1 MKLKMYICYMKQPQS
16 RIILIFLPVLFACQ
30 NPQKNKT
37 TSQAPAVAET
47 SANSQVQLLT
57 CNMLTDKK
65 LVYEIAKTVIDKNES
80 GNIWNLSEIDT
91 TDYFTTED
99 YFTNTTTKNRL
110 VVIGGEAG
118 LSAGSTDHLLLLF
131 SCTDTSKIIWYE
143 QTGEVTPA
151 DITDVNGDG
160 IKEIVS
166 NTGGVWMGECFDNYK
181 IYNYKE
187 GKRNTMFSARS
198 FSLIGC
204 GRDDLAESFKKGDT
218 IENTLNCSLQKQND
232 KIPFIKQVQTVKIYQ
247 GGETEEEITKRLKV
261 VVDSKEIRL

>member
-1 MKLKMYICYMKQPQS
+1 MKQPLLS
-16 RIILIFLPVLFACQ
+16 RIIYILLPVLFACN
-30 NPQKNKT
+30 NPQENKN
-37 TSQAPAVAET
+37 TSQALAVAEST
-47 SANSQVQLLT
+47 SNSQVHSLT

-65 LVYEIAKTVIDKNES
+65 LVYDIAKTVIDKNES

-118 LSAGSTDHLLLLF
+118 MSAGSADHLLLLF
-131 SCTDTSKIIWYE
+131 SCTDTSKVIWYE
-143 QTGEVTPA
+143 QTGEVTQA

-166 NTGGVWMGECFDNYK
+166 NTDGVWMGECFDNYN
-181 IYNYKE
+181 IYSYKD
-187 GKRNTMFSARS
+187 GKRNTVFAARS
-198 FSLIGC
+198 FSLLGC

-218 IENTLNCSLQKQND
+218 LEKTLNCSLQKQND
-232 KIPFIKQVQTVKIYQ
+232 KASFIKQIQTVKIYQ
-247 GGETEEEITKRLKV
+247 GGETEDEITNRLKV
-261 VVDSKEIRL
+261 VVDSMEVRL